1 MGMLRTC
8 TWSTSQKQALQT
20 WNTCLFNL
28 AALWLTHML
37 GASYWLIILIIS
49 WHLYI

>member
-28 AALWLTHML
+28 AALCLITRML
-37 GASYWLIILIIS
+37 GASYWLILIIS
-49 WHLYI
+49 WH